1 MTTFTPGVWGRLFG
15 GGSRWKLVLGS
26 PRSEIVEVS
35 GRRRQVVTASLE
47 KARIEAGWLWA
58 TLTFDHEGEH
68 IRLAGLTRRRAA
80 EVIHGAAREETERK
94 LIEERERKKRLEE
107 DRRREYGELLP
118 HIKALDAATTNLFE
132 RNRYVRGHDIRCLLD
147 SEAGNIGRL
156 PRFTELLNVWPFD
169 DAHYDKARKRISELG
184 RIVNPPHS
192 AIADW
197 NRAFVKREMADPQW
211 ADFFRRVEKSELT
224 LEQQEAVVVFEDRNL
239 LVAAAGSG
247 KSSTLVAKVG
257 YAIRRG
263 YAEPDAVLALAF
275 NAKAAEEIRDRLA
288 QRLQIPITAQTF
300 HSLGK
305 SIVSEVQGR
314 TARVEVGTRQLVLKI
329 VADLRNND
337 RQFLGN
343 WLFFKAVHWEPGP
356 EQEFD
361 SIEAYEAYIKSKGRR
376 RKDRDRWGIPTLQGE
391 PVRSFEELAIA
402 NWLYVHGVRYRYEA
416 PYEHDVT
423 AHGWTKYEP
432 DFVYELADGRRL
444 YHEHFALRQDGTSP
458 FGGVYVKSAA
468 GKRKLHADC
477 GTRLIETTSAQ
488 FRDGSVFAHL
498 RHELTSHGVTFAMKT
513 EAELQG
519 CLKERKDLDL
529 VTLLHS
535 LISHAKESGYDEN
548 HFSVQAGK
556 QQNVVRA
563 LAFLELLFPVWR
575 EYERRL
581 HHELS
586 SIDFA
591 DMIGLAATY
600 VETGRYTDSPFKVI
614 LVDEFQDISPGR
626 ARLVKAL
633 LARHPDSVLFGVGDD
648 WQAINRFAGSDL
660 SIMREFEAHFGKTE
674 TRFLSTTFRSNQG
687 VSDVAARFVRKNPAQ
702 IPKEVRAKNKEDSG
716 VVRIVE
722 YADKDSLIACIER
735 KLAELATLA
744 GSQMRVVT
752 VLILGRYQYET
763 TEVVTEQD
771 IDRWNDQYSTRL
783 QIRKVADEK
792 KKTTKPLDT
801 VHKSKGLEA
810 DFVLVHSLQAG
821 WYAFPSEMEDDPL
834 LGLSFANR
842 EAFEYAEERRL
853 FYVALT
859 RAREQVTLF
868 LSSSEPSRF
877 VLELLSPEYGKAV
890 VFEGKDEQPV
900 RCNVCRQGYMV
911 QRQSEHGPFYGCTRY
926 PSLNCRNRMTLAQ
939 KARIGQSA

>member
-1 MTTFTPGVWGRLFG
+1 MTIFSPGVWGRLFG
-15 GGSRWKLVLGS
+15 GGSGWKLVLRS

-35 GRRRQVVTASLE
+35 GRQCDVVTASLE
-47 KARIEAGWLWA
+47 NARIEARWLWA
-58 TLTFDHEGEH
+58 TLTFDHQGEN

-80 EVIHGAAREETERK
+80 AVIQGAARKETERN
-94 LIEERERKKRLEE
+94 LVAERERKKRLEE

-147 SEAGNIGRL
+147 SEAGNIARL
-156 PRFTELLNVWPFD
+156 PRFTELLTVWPFD
-169 DAHYDKARKRISELG
+169 DALYDKARNRIAELG
-184 RIVNPPHS
+184 LIVNPPHS

-211 ADFFRRVEKSELT
+211 ADFFTHVEKSELT
-224 LEQQEAVVVFEDRNL
+224 PEQQEAVVVFEDRNL

-247 KSSTLVAKVG
+247 KSSTLVAKVA

-288 QRLQIPITAQTF
+288 QRLQIPIAAQTF

-314 TARVEVGTRQLVLKI
+314 TSRVEVGTRQLVLKI
-329 VADLRNND
+329 IADLRNND

-376 RKDRDRWGIPTLQGE
+376 RKDRDQWGIPTLQGE
-391 PVRSFEELAIA
+391 PVRSSEELAIA

-432 DFVYELADGRRL
+432 DFVYELADGHRL
-444 YHEHFALRQDGTSP
+444 YHEHFALRRDGTSP
-458 FGGVYVKSAA
+458 FGRAYVKSVA

-477 GTRLIETTSAQ
+477 GTRLMETTSAQ

-498 RHELTSHGVTFAMKT
+498 HRELTSHGVTFAMKSET
-513 EAELQG
+513 ELQA
-519 CLKERKDLDL
+519 CLKERKDLNL

-535 LISHAKESGYDEN
+535 LISHAKESGYGED
-548 HFSVQAGK
+548 HFLVQAGK
-556 QQNVVRA
+556 QHNVVRA
-563 LAFLELLFPVWR
+563 QAFLQLLFPVWR

-581 HHELS
+581 YYELK

-600 VETGRYTDSPFKVI
+600 VETGRYTHSPFKVI
-614 LVDEFQDISPGR
+614 LVDEFQDSSPGR

-687 VSDVAARFVRKNPAQ
+687 VSDVAARFVRRNPAQ
-702 IPKEVRAKNKEDSG
+702 IPKEVQARSKEDVG

-722 YADKDSLIACIER
+722 YADKDSLIACIEN

-771 IDRWNDQYSTRL
+771 IDRWNDQYSARL
-783 QIRKVADEK
+783 QIRKVVDEK

-868 LSSSEPSRF
+868 LSSTEPSRF
-877 VLELLSPEYGKAV
+877 VLELLGPEYGKAV

-900 RCNVCRQGYMV
+900 RCNVCKQGYMV
-911 QRQSEHGPFYGCTRY
+911 QRPGKNGPFYGCTRY
-926 PSLNCRNRMTLAQ
+926 PSLKCRNQMTLAQ
-939 KARIGQSA
+939 RARIGQSV